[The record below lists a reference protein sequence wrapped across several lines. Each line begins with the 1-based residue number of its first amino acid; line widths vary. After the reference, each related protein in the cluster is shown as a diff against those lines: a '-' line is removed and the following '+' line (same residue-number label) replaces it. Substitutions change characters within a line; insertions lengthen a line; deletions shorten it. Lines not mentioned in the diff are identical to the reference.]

1 MSRGIF
7 AGAVVGVVLT
17 AGCQRT
23 VVEEGGI
30 GSGRPIVTVNGNA
43 AQPESRPGAKSATPG
58 MSIDRA
64 LKSDPCSVR
73 MHEISGAMLT
83 FVAMNGRMP
92 AKLEELR
99 AVTGVG
105 EGPLEFMCPVTGE
118 AYAYVPGGLRAEEG
132 RVVVLHDRSAD
143 AAGMRWVIQM
153 QQGRGRQA
161 PATWVT
167 RVTERAFRGYVPVA
181 PTTQGLKRSATGPG
195 R

>member
-1 MSRGIF
+1 MGRGF
-7 AGAVVGVVLT
+7 LAGVIAGVVLM

-23 VVEEGGI
+23 VVQEGGI
-30 GSGRPIVTVNGNA
+30 GSGRPMVTVNGNA
-43 AQPESRPGAKSATPG
+43 AEPESRPGAKPVAPG

-64 LKSDPCSVR
+64 LRSDPCSVR

-83 FVAMNGRMP
+83 YVAMNGRMP
-92 AKLEELR
+92 AKLEDLR

-105 EGPLEFMCPVTGE
+105 EGPLEFTCPVTGE
-118 AYAYVPGGLRAEEG
+118 AYVYVPGGLRAEEG

-167 RVTERAFRGYVPVA
+167 RVTERAFRGYKPGEPASRPV
-181 PTTQGLKRSATGPG
+181 K
-195 R
+195 